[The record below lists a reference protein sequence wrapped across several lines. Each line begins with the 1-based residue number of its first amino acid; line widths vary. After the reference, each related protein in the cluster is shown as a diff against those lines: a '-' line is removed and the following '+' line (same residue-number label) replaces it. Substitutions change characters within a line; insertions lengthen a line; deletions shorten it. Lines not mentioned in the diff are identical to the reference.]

1 MELSDIS
8 RTIQTDAALLAF
20 VNVLLQQL
28 GLPVPAVPTLM
39 VIGSL
44 TVLPSTAMLTL
55 VAAVS
60 ASVLADAV
68 WYVAG
73 RMFGYR
79 LLNGLCRL
87 SINPGSCVTQTESR
101 FARWGVWSLVVA
113 KFIPGFS
120 TVAPPIAGSLKMPI
134 ASFLLASGIG
144 AALWA
149 GLALTAGWLVREEL
163 QGLLS
168 FFSGN
173 GTGVIGIAVVIVS
186 VWILWKFWQKARFE
200 KLAAIPHIKIDA
212 LMTLMNSDT
221 PPLLLDLR
229 GAILVAEGIKIAGA
243 RIAEHADLETAVG
256 DWPKDALIVTLCAC
270 PQDAG
275 AVQAARAIMA
285 MGYRKVQPLDGGFEA
300 WQAFNQRA

>member
-8 RTIQTDAALLAF
+8 RTIQTDAALIAF

-44 TVLPSTAMLTL
+44 TVLPSTAILTL
-55 VAAVS
+55 AAAVS
-60 ASVLADAV
+60 ASVLADSV
-68 WYVAG
+68 WYGAG

-79 LLNGLCRL
+79 LLSGLCRL

-144 AALWA
+144 ATVENP
-149 GLALTAGWLVREEL
+149 GMNLATTND
-163 QGLLS
+163 Q
-168 FFSGN
+168 
-173 GTGVIGIAVVIVS
+173 
-186 VWILWKFWQKARFE
+186 
-200 KLAAIPHIKIDA
+200 
-212 LMTLMNSDT
+212 T
-221 PPLLLDLR
+221 P
-229 GAILVAEGIKIAGA
+229 
-243 RIAEHADLETAVG
+243 
-256 DWPKDALIVTLCAC
+256 
-270 PQDAG
+270 
-275 AVQAARAIMA
+275 
-285 MGYRKVQPLDGGFEA
+285 
-300 WQAFNQRA
+300 QRAKRDSVCVTQEDRKSVV

>member
-8 RTIQTDAALLAF
+8 RTIQTDAALIAF

-68 WYVAG
+68 WYGAG
-73 RMFGYR
+73 RMVGYR

-101 FARWGVWSLVVA
+101 FARWGVWSLVLA

-120 TVAPPIAGSLKMPI
+120 TVAPPIAGSLKMPM

-168 FFSGN
+168 VFSGN
-173 GTGVIGIAVVIVS
+173 GTSVIGIAVVIVS

-200 KLAAIPHIKIDA
+200 RLAAIPRIKIDA

-229 GAILVAEGIKIAGA
+229 GAILVAEGIKIDGA

-285 MGYRKVQPLDGGFEA
+285 MGYRQVQPLDGGFEA
-300 WQAFNQRA
+300 WQEFNQRA